1 MTRPTG
7 LRRKVAVA
15 AGLCFFARSPL
26 QAEEI
31 RVDVRFEV
39 RSGCAVAAGSGD
51 LALPDVLL
59 SFGEAAAG
67 VPVPIDAMAAAGGGV
82 PLLTLSC
89 SSSFTNDA
97 APTILLDAGLNADAG
112 QRHMRGPGGA
122 KVPYLL
128 FQDRARSIPYDPTT
142 PTQISIPTAG
152 IGVPL
157 AIYGRVPVLG
167 DLPAGRYADTVTL
180 TLSY

>member
-1 MTRPTG
+1 MRG
-7 LRRKVAVA
+7 SSCLRRKAAVA
-15 AGLCFFARSPL
+15 AGLCLFARSPA

-31 RVDVRFEV
+31 RIDIRFEV
-39 RSGCAVAAGSGD
+39 RSGCAVAAGTGE
-51 LALPDVLL
+51 LALPDVRL

-67 VPVPIDAMAAAGGGV
+67 AGEPIDAMAAAGGGV

-97 APTILLDAGLNADAG
+97 APTVVLDAGLNAEDG
-112 QRHMRGPGGA
+112 QRRMRGPGGA
-122 KVPYLL
+122 TVPYLL
-128 FQDRARSIPYDPTT
+128 FQDQACSIPYDPTT

-157 AIYGRVPVLG
+157 AIYGRVPVIG